1 MTCLPSGRR
10 TCRRALWVGALSLTL
25 ALPTTLGAAA
35 AAAGA
40 ASPATLGA
48 VVARD
53 LAPAQDAG
61 ALVSAAIVDP
71 AHGRLVAGLDAGS
84 RLPPSG
90 VWPLVT
96 AAAALWRLGP
106 TARVETNVLGPA
118 PRSGTVLGD
127 LVLVGG
133 GDPFLSETQI
143 AALAHG
149 IARRVKLVT
158 GGVLA
163 DGALFTYPQV
173 PAGWPIA
180 DTQDDGAPPVA
191 ALSVN
196 GDAVTVTVTPAA
208 SAGAPATV
216 REDPAGLVPVS
227 GHVATVKGP
236 NARGA
241 IPVFVPGPSGV
252 GLSGSIAVGAAPVV
266 RAVYPSDP
274 GRLAATLLRHDL
286 ARDGVTVQGGVG
298 TGLPVAGSASLA
310 HVLSPPLSA
319 WLPALWSAAPGGG
332 APSPL
337 TAENLFRLLC
347 GPSAKS
353 PCGIAADRK
362 EVLRFLAAAGA
373 ASATGVQDGSG
384 LALTD
389 SASAQTLAQVLQ
401 VAGLHAWGAPL
412 LAALPPLDDLLPG
425 APKGAMGVYAVS
437 GGALSLLARV
447 PAGTTGT
454 GERIVAFLA
463 AGLYSPSLASASAL
477 AVVDTA
483 HGLSAHPPKV
493 RAAGT
498 AAAKTVL
505 GTADGVL
512 VGDLNQAGPGSETA
526 VTAWPVGARAPA
538 VNLGGAALLPA
549 TGIVPLFVAARSLPG
564 ASSTTRLTT
573 RVVVD
578 GTLSGSTLNGSI
590 GLVGGL
596 DPTLGSAALATLAQQ
611 VAALGVRRVTGG
623 VAVDDLALPPTVPA
637 TWPWQWLGDP
647 PAAGGDA
654 LSAGEGLFSVAVLP
668 GRRMGASPTVE
679 VVPASTPVGL
689 TDEART
695 VSGGGQTLALWPDP
709 ASGRLVLTGT
719 IGLSDK
725 LGTVFL
731 RVAPDPGEAAGR
743 LFLQDLRADGVAVA
757 GAVRRAS
764 IPSVAP
770 LLARVSGPSLVALDD
785 ALLASPTPAAA
796 WDAAA
801 IAGGALRGVIGPAA
815 VDAGLAATASLLVHD
830 GAGAPAPVLTEPVGV
845 GSDDRLATYDCAA
858 TLAALARASGGTQ
871 ASFPSLLPVVPTT
884 AGDGAL
890 HAVVGVGT
898 GAGSLAGY
906 FVPTHG
912 RPVAVCVSLSSLT
925 RDAGPV
931 LPAAATAAAHLAL
944 AAAPPAKAKTA
955 RRRTSSV
962 P

>member
-1 MTCLPSGRR
+1 M
-10 TCRRALWVGALSLTL
+10 SLTL
-25 ALPTTLGAAA
+25 ALPTALGATAA
-35 AAAGA
+35 VGA
-40 ASPATLGA
+40 ASPTTLGA
-48 VVARD
+48 VVAQD

-71 AHGRLVAGLDAGS
+71 AHGRLVAGLSAGS
-84 RLPPSG
+84 RLPPARAWS
-90 VWPLVT
+90 LVT
-96 AAAALWRLGP
+96 AAAALWHLGP

-133 GDPFLSETQI
+133 GDPFLGEAQI
-143 AALAHG
+143 AALARG

-173 PAGWPIA
+173 PSGWPIA
-180 DTQDDGAPPVA
+180 ATQGDGEPPVA
-191 ALSVN
+191 ALAVN

-208 SAGAPATV
+208 TAGAPATV
-216 REDPAGLVPVS
+216 HEDPAGLMPVS
-227 GHVATVKGP
+227 GRVATVKAGSG
-236 NARGA
+236 RGA
-241 IPVFVPGPSGV
+241 VPVFEPGPTGV

-274 GRLAATLLRHDL
+274 ARLAATLLRHDL

-298 TGLPVAGSASLA
+298 TGPPVAGSASLA

-337 TAENLFRLLC
+337 PAENLFRLLC
-347 GPSAKS
+347 GPSAKA

-362 EVLRFLAAAGA
+362 EVLRFLTAAGVA
-373 ASATGVQDGSG
+373 GTTGVQDGSG

-412 LAALPPLDDLLPG
+412 LAALPPLDNLLPG
-425 APKGAMGVYAVS
+425 APKGATGVYAAS
-437 GGALSLLARV
+437 GGTLSLLARV
-447 PAGTTGT
+447 PAGAAGA
-454 GERIVAFLA
+454 GERIVALLA
-463 AGLYSPSLASASAL
+463 AGLYDPNLASASAL
-477 AVVDTA
+477 AVVDA
-483 HGLSAHPPKV
+483 ADGLGGRPPKV
-493 RAAGT
+493 RAAGA

-505 GTADGVL
+505 GTAGGVL
-512 VGDLNQAGPGSETA
+512 VGALDQAGPGSETA
-526 VTAWPVGARAPA
+526 VTAWPVGARTPA
-538 VNLGGAALLPA
+538 VNLDGAALLPA
-549 TGIVPLFVAARSLPG
+549 TGIAPLFVAARSLSG
-564 ASSTTRLTT
+564 AAPTTRLTT

-611 VAALGVRRVTGG
+611 VAALGVRKVTGG
-623 VAVDDLALPPTVPA
+623 VVVDDLSLPPMAPA
-637 TWPWQWLGDP
+637 TWPWQWLGDL

-654 LSAGEGLFSVAVLP
+654 LSVGEGLFSVAVLP

-679 VVPASTPVGL
+679 VVPASTPVGV

-709 ASGRLVLTGT
+709 GSGRLVLTGT
-719 IGLSDK
+719 IGLGDK

-743 LFLQDLRADGVAVA
+743 LLLQDLRADGVAVA
-757 GAVRRAS
+757 GTVRRAS

-770 LLARVSGPSLVALDD
+770 LLARAFGPSLVALDD

-796 WDAAA
+796 WDVAA
-801 IAGGALRGVIGPAA
+801 IAGGALRGVTGPAA
-815 VDAGLAATASLLVHD
+815 VDAGLAATAGLLVHD
-830 GAGAPAPVLTEPVGV
+830 GRSAPAPVLTEPVGV
-845 GSDDRLATYDCAA
+845 GSDDRMATYDCAA
-858 TLAALARASGGTQ
+858 TLAALARVPGGTR
-871 ASFPSLLPVVPTT
+871 ARFPSLLPVVPTN
-884 AGDGAL
+884 AGDGSL
-890 HAVVGVGT
+890 HAVVGIGT

-912 RPVAVCVSLSSLT
+912 QPVAVCVSLSSLA
-925 RDAGPV
+925 RDAAPV
-931 LPAAATAAAHLAL
+931 LSAAAAAASHLAL
-944 AAAPPAKAKTA
+944 AAAPQAKRKPA
-955 RRRTSSV
+955 RRRASGA